1 MKRIFSWRFL
11 FRVALIVFIGCL
23 ILFLW
28 PLPRSI
34 ESTAYSSI
42 LFSRDGRI
50 LAASIASDHQW
61 RFESTQNLPVKYRQ
75 SLLLFEDQHFYH
87 HPGVN
92 PFSILRAARNN
103 IREGRVTSGGST
115 ITMQLARLLL
125 QEADRQ
131 KDKKEKIKR
140 GLIRKFR
147 EALLA
152 IKLEWHYSKDD
163 ILILYANY
171 APFGGNIVGI
181 SAASWRYFGRPIER
195 LSWAEA
201 ALLAVLPNSP
211 SMMHLGRQRDALLK
225 KRNRLLQ
232 RLLSENYLTKTDL
245 QLALLEPL
253 PEKPQ
258 YLPSVASHLLNH
270 LRQKHPKQHQ
280 FISTL
285 DQTIQWNAHRILEQ
299 HAKRLANEG
308 VHNLALV
315 VIDHQKME
323 TLAYVG
329 NHAWRDQITYSPQV
343 DIIQRPRS
351 TGSIL
356 KPILYALMLQE
367 GKLAPTSLLPDMP
380 SLFNGYSPEN
390 YDREYRGAVPARYA
404 LAQSLNIPSV
414 YMLRDYGIPH
424 FHEKLQQMGISSL
437 FRAADDYGLTLIL
450 GGAEASLWELTSVYA
465 RMVATAKSGSGVEEN
480 HPELLLN
487 KLATNLP
494 VEEDKEVDSL
504 ALQGEES
511 ASGKNPGQKNIIHQ
525 GAAWLT
531 LQALIEVTRPGAD
544 AHWKDFSNSQAIAW
558 KTGTSYGLRDAWAI
572 GSNGRYTIGVWA
584 GNAGGEP
591 ATFLSGQQTAAP
603 VMFDM
608 FNSLQKV
615 SWFEKPEHAL
625 KTILVCNDDGFLAAG
640 QCEAE
645 EIQIPLESH
654 FNKITPYHRS
664 IHLDATQQYRVHGEC
679 ESVANMHLRHW
690 FVLPPAQEFYW
701 RQQHA
706 DYKSLPAWR
715 QDCQQNALAYE
726 EDQPIDIVYPYKTS
740 RIYIPIDIDGH
751 LGRVIVKAV
760 HRNPDASLYWHIDD
774 QYMGETRVFHD
785 KTLLLEPGKHRITL
799 VDKNGHQ
806 MSRIINVLARD

>member
-1 MKRIFSWRFL
+1 ML
-11 FRVALIVFIGCL
+11 L
-23 ILFLW
+23 ILLAAVILYLL

-34 ESTAYSSI
+34 ESTSYSSI

-50 LAASIASDHQW
+50 LAASIAEDHQW
-61 RFESTQNLPVKYRQ
+61 RFESTENLPLKYQQ
-75 SLLLFEDQHFYH
+75 SLLLFEDQYFYR

-92 PFSILRAARNN
+92 PLAIIRAAKNN
-103 IREGRVTSGGST
+103 WHAGRVTSGGST

-125 QEADRQ
+125 QESDRQ
-131 KDKKEKIKR
+131 AGADKTSR
-140 GLIRKFR
+140 GLMRKIH

-152 IKLEWHYSKDD
+152 IKLEWHYSKDE
-163 ILILYANY
+163 ILILYANH

-181 SAASWRYFGRPIER
+181 SAASWRYFGRPIQD

-211 SMMHLGRQRDALLK
+211 SMMHLGRQRDALVQ

-232 RLLSENYLTKTDL
+232 KLSKNNFLSERDL

-258 YLPSVASHLLNH
+258 QLPSIAPHLLQH
-270 LRQKHPKQHQ
+270 LRKTYPDQHQ
-280 FISTL
+280 FLSTL
-285 DQTIQWNAHRILEQ
+285 DRNVQWNAQRILDQ
-299 HAKRLANEG
+299 HAKRLANDG
-308 VHNLALV
+308 VHNLALL
-315 VIDHQKME
+315 VIDHQQMQ
-323 TLAYVG
+323 TLAYIG
-329 NHAWRDQITYSPQV
+329 NHAWQTQTIYSPQV
-343 DIIQRPRS
+343 DVIQRPRS

-367 GKLAPTSLLPDMP
+367 GKLAPTSLLPDLP

-390 YDREYRGAVPARYA
+390 YDRQYRGAVPAQYA

-437 FRAADDYGLTLIL
+437 FRPADDYGLTLIL

-465 RMVATAKSGSGVEEN
+465 RMVATAHYGRGVEEE
-480 HPELLLN
+480 HPQMLLN
-487 KLATNLP
+487 KPPPNLP
-494 VEEDKEVDSL
+494 LRKGEELDSL
-504 ALQGEES
+504 
-511 ASGKNPGQKNIIHQ
+511 PGRGAQPETKNIIQQ

-531 LQALIEVTRPGAD
+531 LQALIEVTRPGVD

-572 GSNGRYTIGVWA
+572 GSNGRYTVGVWA

-591 ATFLSGQQTAAP
+591 ATFLSGTQTAAP

-615 SWFEKPEHAL
+615 SWFEKPHHAL
-625 KTILVCNDDGFLAAG
+625 KTILVCKDDGFLSG
-640 QCEAE
+640 NQCDAQEM
-645 EIQIPLESH
+645 QIPIESH
-654 FNKITPYHRS
+654 FEKITPNHRS
-664 IHLDATQQYRVHGEC
+664 IHLDKKGQYRVHGEC
-679 ESVANMHLRHW
+679 ESVTNMQLQHW

-701 RQQHA
+701 RQQHL
-706 DYKSLPAWR
+706 DYKALPAWR
-715 QDCQQNALAYE
+715 ADCLEKALAYDN
-726 EDQPIDIVYPYKTS
+726 DQPIDILYPYTTS
-740 RIYIPIDIDGH
+740 RIFIPVDIDGR
-751 LGRVIVKAV
+751 LGRLIVKAV
-760 HRNPDASLYWHIDD
+760 HRNPDASLYWHLDD
-774 QYMGETRVFHD
+774 QYLGETRVFHD
-785 KTLLLEPGKHRITL
+785 KALLMEPGKHKLTL
-799 VDKNGHQ
+799 VDKAGHQ
-806 MSRIINVLARD
+806 LTRTIEVISK